1 MVAVPTCVTPNTMLP
16 DPIVIVVVAR
26 LVLLVVV
33 LITRSSQS
41 VPVRAERTLPDE
53 VEVDAEAEAEV
64 VKGSIVLYTTVAF
77 AALTQ
82 ATDRTIEEMK
92 ALLRI

>member
-1 MVAVPTCVTPNTMLP
+1 MLP

-26 LVLLVVV
+26 LVLLVLVS
-33 LITRSSQS
+33 IDRASQS
-41 VPVRAERTLPDE
+41 VPVRTELTAPDE
-53 VEVDAEAEAEV
+53 VEVDAEADAGV
-64 VKGSIVLYTTVAF
+64 VNGSIVSYTTVAF